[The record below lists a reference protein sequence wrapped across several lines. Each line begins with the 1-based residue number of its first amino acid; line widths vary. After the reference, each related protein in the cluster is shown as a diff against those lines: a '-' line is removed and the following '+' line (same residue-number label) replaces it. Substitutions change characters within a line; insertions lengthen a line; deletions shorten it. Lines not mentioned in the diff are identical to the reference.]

1 MQALLREMP
10 GVLEGKP
17 VEFGDVAQ
25 RLRSAKLMSRSASA
39 GKFLKKHVPGIEITP
54 EDSPHKLRWP
64 GAAD

>member
-1 MQALLREMP
+1 MP
-10 GVLEGKP
+10 GILEGKAI
-17 VEFGDVAQ
+17 EFGDVAQ

-64 GAAD
+64 DAAR